1 MNDCT
6 RLSDRMPE
14 VAGGQDRWMPE
25 ELEHLRSCHSC
36 GQEWQLVRLTRSLG
50 DGRLPRIDPM
60 KTSRA
65 LLHRLERARLR
76 RRAGRVYGM
85 GGLAV
90 AASLAAFLWIR
101 QPMTPPTPNASLAQG
116 LEIPLPE
123 LDELDPVELDSVLST
138 MDELGEP
145 EGEELDPG
153 LDIWEG

>member
-1 MNDCT
+1 MNECT
-6 RLSDRMPE
+6 RLSDRMPG
-14 VAGGQDRWMPE
+14 VAGGQDRWTPE
-25 ELEHLRSCHSC
+25 ELTHLRSCHSC
-36 GQEWQLVRLTRSLG
+36 GEEWQLVRLTRSLG
-50 DGRLPRIDPM
+50 DGRLPGIDPM
-60 KTSRA
+60 ETSRA

-90 AASLAAFLWIR
+90 AASLAAFLWTR
-101 QPMTPPTPNASLAQG
+101 EPVTPPTTTASVAQG

-123 LDELDPVELDSVLST
+123 LDELSPVELDSVLST
-138 MDELGEP
+138 MDELGDP